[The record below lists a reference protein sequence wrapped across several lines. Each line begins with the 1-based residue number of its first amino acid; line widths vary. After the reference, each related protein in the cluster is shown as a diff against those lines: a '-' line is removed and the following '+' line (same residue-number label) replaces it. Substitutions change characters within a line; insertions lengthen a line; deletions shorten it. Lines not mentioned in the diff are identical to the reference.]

1 MNKAQMDAQTL
12 DVVDGRALV
21 AAPAHLVRLTHIM
34 YAMHSVGLCI
44 GAFTAATIVGAF
56 VFCWPSIIAIV
67 MNYVKRDEV
76 AGTILASHFAWQ
88 ATTFWRCAVALFI
101 CFALYLI
108 LVGFFINWILFGL
121 VGLWAVYRIARGWMA
136 LSALRPVS

>member
-1 MNKAQMDAQTL
+1 
-12 DVVDGRALV
+12 
-21 AAPAHLVRLTHIM
+21 
-34 YAMHSVGLCI
+34 
-44 GAFTAATIVGAF
+44 
-56 VFCWPSIIAIV
+56 
-67 MNYVKRDEV
+67 
-76 AGTILASHFAWQ
+76 
-88 ATTFWRCAVALFI
+88 VALFI